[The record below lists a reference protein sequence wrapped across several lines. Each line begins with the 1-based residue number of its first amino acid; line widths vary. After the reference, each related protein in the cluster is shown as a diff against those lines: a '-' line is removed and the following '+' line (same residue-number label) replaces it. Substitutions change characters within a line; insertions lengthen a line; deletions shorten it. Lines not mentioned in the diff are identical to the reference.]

1 MTPPR
6 LSAVLV
12 LAAALAGCGEPVT
25 KGDIWDREA
34 ADDASRCAKQYLGRP
49 NSGPDE
55 EIWIMCTQIAAK
67 QKSRP
72 VARVANRVAIKQ
84 GKNVFEP
91 GSGRDLS
98 AAMVARLESGQ

>member
-1 MTPPR
+1 MTR
-6 LSAVLV
+6 LSAMLL

-91 GSGRDLS
+91 GSGRELS
-98 AAMVARLESGQ
+98 AAMIARLESGQ